1 METLRILVVDDE
13 KGMRMG
19 ILRSLK
25 NYSTEMP
32 DGGEVIHFELDEA
45 ASGEEA
51 LEKIDANTPQIIL
64 LDMKLPGIDGLEVLE
79 EMSKRKLNIFTIMIT
94 AYASIQAA
102 VKATKQGAF
111 DFLPK
116 PFTPDELK
124 NSIRKVAHHLI
135 LTEKARKLSAER
147 HKIRFNF
154 LSVLAHEL
162 KAPINAI
169 EGYLDILAN
178 PKLMEKVDKES
189 YARMIDRS
197 ISRIGAMRKLIFDLL
212 DLTRIESGEKVRVLE
227 EVDLVNLA
235 RQSMDS
241 VRSMAMEH
249 SIALNLH
256 SPENL
261 NFWGDASEIEMI
273 LNNLIS
279 NAVKYNR
286 DGGSVDVN
294 LEKESEHTLISV
306 KDTGIGMTEDESKR
320 LFGEFI
326 RIKNRKTQNISGTGL
341 GLSIVKKLALAYK
354 GNITV
359 ESVPDEGTTF
369 RVKLAEGEHKEL
381 AEKEH
386 IELSVE
392 EDK

>member
-1 METLRILVVDDE
+1 
-13 KGMRMG
+13 
-19 ILRSLK
+19 
-25 NYSTEMP
+25 
-32 DGGEVIHFELDEA
+32 
-45 ASGEEA
+45 
-51 LEKIDANTPQIIL
+51 
-64 LDMKLPGIDGLEVLE
+64 
-79 EMSKRKLNIFTIMIT
+79 
-94 AYASIQAA
+94 
-102 VKATKQGAF
+102 
-111 DFLPK
+111 
-116 PFTPDELK
+116 
-124 NSIRKVAHHLI
+124 
-135 LTEKARKLSAER
+135 
-147 HKIRFNF
+147 
-154 LSVLAHEL
+154 
-162 KAPINAI
+162 
-169 EGYLDILAN
+169 
-178 PKLMEKVDKES
+178 MEKVDKES